1 VTLMIRHSPIEIA
14 IVWQCTIVSLATM
27 YAAAGSICHTSSTYE
42 NACSDIVKVRY
53 WYCYVLHYCLGLGS
67 WILDVDV
74 M

>member
-1 VTLMIRHSPIEIA
+1 
-14 IVWQCTIVSLATM
+14 M